1 MKQLFSLAFVLCFAA
16 ACAAPALAG
25 PVPKFDHVVI
35 IMLENH
41 GNTSIIGNS
50 NAPQIT
56 KLAKTY
62 GYGAEYY
69 GVTHPSL
76 PNYIALTSG
85 NNWYSNS
92 DNPTQRFDHVNIV
105 DQFEAHHISW
115 KAYMQSIPRV
125 GFTGDFAPANPS
137 SALYLIRH
145 DPFMLYRDVR
155 DSAARRSHVLP
166 LSQLGRDL
174 NDGHLPQYAWISP
187 NVCNDM
193 HGMSGSACPYS
204 NDAKL
209 KQMGD
214 RFVADWVHRIM
225 SSKAWTKRSVI
236 FITTDETDYDG
247 ANKAT
252 GGWLNAYGCCDSP
265 VVPKDA
271 PFFPSGGMYGGGII
285 PLIVISGSGKTHFV
299 SHREYNHY
307 SMLRTIEASWRLPFL
322 GMADDNLNV
331 HAMSDFFT
339 NRSHF

>member
-1 MKQLFSLAFVLCFAA
+1 MKRLLSIVALLGFALS
-16 ACAAPALAG
+16 CASPALAAR
-25 PVPKFDHVVI
+25 VPKFDHVVI

-41 GNTSIIGNS
+41 GNTSIVGNP

-76 PNYIALTSG
+76 PNYVALTSG

-92 DNPTQRFDHVNIV
+92 DNPTQRFNHVNIV

-115 KAYMQSIPRV
+115 KAYMQSLPSA
-125 GFTGDFAPANPS
+125 GYDGNFAPAGAKDP
-137 SALYLIRH
+137 LYVIRH

-155 DSAARRSHVLP
+155 RSPARRKHVVP
-166 LSQLGRDL
+166 LRQLSKDL
-174 NDGHLPQYAWISP
+174 SAGDLPQYAWISP
-187 NVCNDM
+187 NVCHDM
-193 HGMSGSACPYS
+193 HGMDGSACPYS

-209 KQMGD
+209 KRLGD
-214 RFVADWVHRIM
+214 EFVATWVHRIM
-225 SSKAWTKRSVI
+225 SSKSWTKRSVI

-247 ANKAT
+247 GNKAT

-265 VVPKDA
+265 SVPKGA

-285 PLIVISGSGKTHFV
+285 PLVVISGVGKPHFV
-299 SHREYNHY
+299 SHRKYNHY
-307 SMLRTIEASWRLPFL
+307 AMLRTIEESWGLPFL
-322 GMADDNLNV
+322 GMAGDNINV
-331 HAMSDFFT
+331 HAMSDFFIQ
-339 NRSHF
+339 R